1 MVEQTSETID
11 DLQNI
16 IADLNATINDQRHS
30 LIYEKLNKLKL
41 TDELG
46 KVRKIMDTALV
57 ALAEIDLL
65 TKSAKQGVHYAPLA
79 CIQQVQQIVGYSL
92 EMIEE
97 KKK

>member
-1 MVEQTSETID
+1 MEEKTPETIEDLKNQID
-11 DLQNI
+11 DLNAI
-16 IADLNATINDQRHS
+16 INEQRHS

-46 KVRKIMDTALV
+46 KIRKAMDTALV

-79 CIQQVQQIVGYSL
+79 CIQQTQGIVSFAL
-92 EMIEE
+92 DMIEE